1 MNHMKKKIAALTA
14 GAGLLIASTGA
25 FAQEAMYKVTVT
37 NLTAGQVFSPVLVVS
52 HWKDVSLFELGS
64 PASEPLAMLA
74 EGGATQPLIDAVAGN
89 FRVRGAAVSDGPVMP
104 GATATIMVPI
114 NRGGKVSLA
123 SMLVNTNDA
132 FVALDTVSAYSTGEK
147 SFYALAYD
155 AGSELNDELCIH
167 IPGPACAGMGNENGG
182 TLGEEGEGFVHIH
195 RGYQGIG
202 ELTSITDWRNP
213 VAKVTISIVR

>member
-1 MNHMKKKIAALTA
+1 MNPMKKKLAALTL
-14 GAGLLIASTGA
+14 GSSLLIASAGA
-25 FAQEAMYKVTVT
+25 FAQEAMYKVTIT

-52 HWKDVSLFELGS
+52 HWKDVSLFKLGE

-74 EGGATQPLIDAVAGN
+74 EGGATQPLIDAVADN
-89 FRVRGAAVSDGPVMP
+89 FRVRGSAVSDGPVLP
-104 GATATIMVPI
+104 GMSKTIMVPI
-114 NRGGKVSLA
+114 NRGGRISLA

-147 SFYALAYD
+147 NFYAFAYD
-155 AGSELNDELCIH
+155 AGSELNDELCVN

-182 TLGEEGEGFVHIH
+182 ELGEEGEGFVHIH
-195 RGYQGIG
+195 RGFQGIG
-202 ELTSITDWRNP
+202 ELTSVTDWRNP